1 MPLALLSPSSLL
13 SISDGDMIFLAKY
26 VDLAPFHPLFILSL
40 ATSFLVSMAINT
52 LIILLVFRKHKV
64 LGIILFIVSFLFT
77 TVLSPLILNIS
88 YNLLVEKVTSV
99 GVIPAGGLF
108 MLCPPIAGLIL
119 SIYLA
124 KLKHKNGSALKH
136 Y

>member
-13 SISDGDMIFLAKY
+13 SVSDGDMIFLAKY
-26 VDLAPFHPLFILSL
+26 VDLAPFHPSFMISL
-40 ATSFLVSMAINT
+40 AISFLVSMAINT

-124 KLKHKNGSALKH
+124 KLKQKNGSALKH